1 VDGDAETVT
10 IEGDFNSW
18 DGGNDVL
25 LDVDGRGLWQRVITL
40 KSGRHS
46 YRFVA
51 DGTVCIDVNNDR
63 TEYLEGRGIVSVTEV

>member
-1 VDGDAETVT
+1 MDGEAKSVT

-18 DGGNDVL
+18 DGSNDTL

-40 KSGRHS
+40 KSGQHR

-51 DGTVCIDVNNDR
+51 DGAASLDPNNGR
-63 TEYLEGRGIVSVTEV
+63 TEYIEDKGIVSVTEI